1 MVSFKVDST
10 LWYRLHYVKNSLVD
24 PNRPAVEYPLIVKKL
39 DDNIANYLLHQKL
52 HKLFSYP

>member
-39 DDNIANYLLHQKL
+39 DDNIAN
-52 HKLFSYP
+52 